1 MSKSNEQKELFT
13 FDKREPIRGYPELR
27 WAGKRPFTGTS
38 YYPAQLKETYG
49 TDTDGWMN
57 KIYWGD
63 NLQVMSH
70 LLKEFRGKV
79 DLIYID
85 PPFDSKADY
94 KKTISLRGK
103 KAESD
108 TSTFEEKQY
117 GDIWT
122 NDEYLQ
128 FMYERL
134 ILCRELLSVTGSIY
148 LHCDWHKSHYLRGMM
163 DEVFGVS
170 NFRNEIVWQRTR
182 AAHSDAVGF
191 GKVHDTII
199 IYSKTNNLKSNNLYK
214 EHSTEYL
221 VRFNRE
227 LNGRKYMLVPLHAP
241 WRSTNPAPARNF
253 FGKMIH
259 PSEGRCWPSQEYIDD
274 LIKQNKVELT
284 TNGTPSKRNFLDEN
298 KGNPVS
304 DWWDDIIPLNPVAE
318 ERLDYPT
325 QKPEA
330 LLERIIKAS
339 SNPGDLVFD
348 CFMGSGTTQAV
359 AMKLGRRFLG
369 ADINMGAIQTT
380 TKRLI
385 NRAKELNSQITDQ
398 TYYTGFEVY
407 NVNDYEFFRNELEAK
422 RLIIEALGMQP
433 LPDNNLWDAELDGRM
448 VAILGINRIATAS
461 EFEKIVANMDL
472 AALSRKQG
480 LNPTKPVEKVTFVC
494 MGHDPNLK
502 PMFLEKMESLG
513 LNIDLEIV
521 DLLRDKKDLRFK
533 RESDARIVIVD
544 DSDATYSID
553 KKTKRKIIKEVSLKR
568 ILQIQ
573 SFYPMNLLQKLSIEH
588 QDIEDW
594 RELVD
599 SVLIDW
605 NYDEVT
611 FSPTTLDIPDK
622 KDLVSGKYEVPEG
635 AGRIHVKITDLL
647 SESWEGTIE
656 AD

>member
-1 MSKSNEQKELFT
+1 MTNKQKELFT

-134 ILCRELLSVTGSIY
+134 ILCRELLSDTGSIY
-148 LHCDWHKSHYLRGMM
+148 LHCDWHKSHYLRGIL
-163 DEVFGVS
+163 DEVFGTDHLV
-170 NFRNEIVWQRTR
+170 NEIIWCYYGPGSPGMKQ
-182 AAHSDAVGF
+182 
-191 GKVHDTII
+191 
-199 IYSKTNNLKSNNLYK
+199 
-214 EHSTEYL
+214 
-221 VRFNRE
+221 FNRKHDNIFWYCKGCSWIFNE
-227 LNGRKYMLVPLHAP
+227 NDIRIEHNEKTQENFKQGLRGSGFIDGEYNLNP
-241 WRSTNPAPARNF
+241 
-253 FGKMIH
+253 GKI
-259 PSEGRCWPSQEYIDD
+259 PE
-274 LIKQNKVELT
+274 
-284 TNGTPSKRNFLDEN
+284 
-298 KGNPVS
+298 
-304 DWWDDIIPLNPVAE
+304 DWWEMAIAGRYPNDGIKRIG
-318 ERLDYPT
+318 YPT
-325 QKPEA
+325 EKPYK
-330 LLERIIKAS
+330 LIERIIITS
-339 SNPGDLVFD
+339 SNNNSIVFD
-348 CFMGSGTTQAV
+348 PFMGSGVVQMV
-359 AMKLGRRFLG
+359 AMKTGRRFLG
-369 ADINMGAIQTT
+369 ADINYGSVHSTIC
-380 TKRLI
+380 RLI
-385 NRAKELNSQITDQ
+385 NMSKELNSQITDQ

-611 FSPTTLDIPDK
+611 FCPTTLDIPDK

-656 AD
+656 AS

>member
-1 MSKSNEQKELFT
+1 MTNKQKELFT

-134 ILCRELLSVTGSIY
+134 ILCRELLSDTGSIY
-148 LHCDWHKSHYLRGMM
+148 LHCDWHRSHYLRMIM
-163 DEVFGVS
+163 EEVFGAN
-170 NFRNEIVWQRTR
+170 NFVNNIVWCYKTR
-182 AAHSDAVGF
+182 QFSKKHWNR
-191 GKVHDTII
+191 KHDDLLM
-199 IYSKTNNLKSNNLYK
+199 YSKNPDQHTFNWNAKGVLEAYSPETIKKYK
-214 EHSTEYL
+214 LHDEKGYYRLCGRGIVNSPIRSAKDVEPIWEIEHPEL
-221 VRFNRE
+221 V
-227 LNGRKYMLVPLHAP
+227 V
-241 WRSTNPAPARNF
+241 RN
-253 FGKMIH
+253 
-259 PSEGRCWPSQEYIDD
+259 Y
-274 LIKQNKVELT
+274 
-284 TNGTPSKRNFLDEN
+284 LDE
-298 KGNPVS
+298 GYAPS
-304 DWWDDIIPLNPVAE
+304 DYWIIDIINQMAD
-318 ERLDYPT
+318 ERQEYPT

-544 DSDATYSID
+544 DSDATHSID

-605 NYDEVT
+605 NWDEVT
-611 FSPTTLDIPDK
+611 FCPTTLDIPDK

-635 AGRIHVKITDLL
+635 VGRIHIKITDLL

-656 AD
+656 AS